1 MCIQGPAQTLLVA
14 TDRNANSLNL
24 KEKVGFPGGTVI
36 KNLPANAGDTGD
48 VGLIPGSERS
58 PREGTGYPFQYSCLE
73 NPLDRGAW
81 QATVHGVSKSRTQLS
96 SHTCT
101 HECTLDLSETISF
114 RPPLRVYHVII
125 ALSKKSLSLTP
136 FRNLKLHVSHG
147 LVGETDG

>member
-1 MCIQGPAQTLLVA
+1 M
-14 TDRNANSLNL
+14 
-24 KEKVGFPGGTVI
+24 I